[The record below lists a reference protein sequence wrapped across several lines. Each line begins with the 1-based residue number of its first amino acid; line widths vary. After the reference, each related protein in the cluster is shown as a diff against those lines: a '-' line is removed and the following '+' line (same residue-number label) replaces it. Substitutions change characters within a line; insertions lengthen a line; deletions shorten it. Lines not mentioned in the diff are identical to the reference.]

1 VLRSRQKPENPVLL
15 EIDIGPVRY
24 KKVLDG
30 LIKAEQEALRAG
42 SQGGRG
48 A

>member
-1 VLRSRQKPENPVLL
+1 VLL

-30 LIKAEQEALRAG
+30 LIMQEREGALAT
-42 SQGGRG
+42 GGR
-48 A
+48 AA